1 MFLDVCLTGRPHT
14 RYRSHTRGRG
24 GHRVRGPPC
33 AGFAGRR
40 LVPLTC
46 PVTCAGGEQA
56 EQAPSATVA
65 SAPMSGLP
73 WAVVPRSYV

>member
-14 RYRSHTRGRG
+14 RYRSRTRGRG

-46 PVTCAGGEQA
+46 PVTCAGGAGGAGALSNRGER
-56 EQAPSATVA
+56 PDVGVA
-65 SAPMSGLP
+65 LGR
-73 WAVVPRSYV
+73 RSP